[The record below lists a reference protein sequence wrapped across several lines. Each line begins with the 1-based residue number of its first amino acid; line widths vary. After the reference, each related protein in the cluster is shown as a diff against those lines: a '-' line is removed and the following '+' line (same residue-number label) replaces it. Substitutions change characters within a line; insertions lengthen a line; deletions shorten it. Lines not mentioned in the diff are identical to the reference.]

1 MLLARTTTQFVETAL
16 LVGTHLPLVCQK
28 NLVAS
33 FARKENLVKKVAT
46 LHQLR
51 DARTAIRANTEERI
65 RNPHHARIVS
75 KAFIKTLRDRHLA
88 WLAALGSLSPTRDQS
103 NVMYVLQEGT

>member
-33 FARKENLVKKVAT
+33 SARKGNLAKKVAIQ
-46 LHQLR
+46 HQLR
-51 DARTAIRANTEERI
+51 DVRIATRANIEEMTRDP
-65 RNPHHARIVS
+65 NHARIVPTD
-75 KAFIKTLRDRHLA
+75 FIRTQK
-88 WLAALGSLSPTRDQS
+88 GK
-103 NVMYVLQEGT
+103 

>member
-16 LVGTHLPLVCQK
+16 LVGTQLPLVCRK

-33 FARKENLVKKVAT
+33 SARKGNLVKKVAT

-51 DARTAIRANTEERI
+51 DARTAIRANTEEMI
-65 RNPHHARIVS
+65 RKLHHARIAT
-75 KAFIKTLRDRHLA
+75 K
-88 WLAALGSLSPTRDQS
+88 GSIRTH
-103 NVMYVLQEGT
+103 